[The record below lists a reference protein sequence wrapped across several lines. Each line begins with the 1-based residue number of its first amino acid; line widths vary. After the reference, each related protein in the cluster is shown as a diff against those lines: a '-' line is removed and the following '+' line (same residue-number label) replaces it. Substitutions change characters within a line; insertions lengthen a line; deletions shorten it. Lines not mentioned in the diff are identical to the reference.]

1 MRDEWGAVTH
11 VEETGVTA
19 MMSHL
24 QCIVLQVDHGIEDA
38 QNKGISKYLSAV
50 ASATNCPIHR
60 LSLQWIDNAALSTL
74 IGELKR
80 SAAGSKRTALLI
92 CGSHLED
99 QVTVCSL
106 EALLEGFDVHLLCDI
121 ISARDAKLKPVLLQR
136 LFQAGAVP
144 SSLRQFLYMWQ
155 TAETDQQMS
164 ETLRSLLENYDSE
177 FAVHVR

>member
-1 MRDEWGAVTH
+1 
-11 VEETGVTA
+11 VTA
-19 MMSHL
+19 MMSHF
-24 QCIVLQVDHGIEDA
+24 QCLFLHVDHGVDDA
-38 QNKGISKYLSAV
+38 HNNGVSKYLTAV

-74 IGELKR
+74 IDALKR
-80 SAAGSKRTALLI
+80 SASGSKRTALLI

-121 ISARDAKLKPVLLQR
+121 ISARDVKLKPVLLQR

-155 TAETDQQMS
+155 TAETDQHMS
-164 ETLRSLLENYDSE
+164 ETLRNLLENYDSE

>member
-1 MRDEWGAVTH
+1 
-11 VEETGVTA
+11 

-24 QCIVLQVDHGIEDA
+24 QCLFLYVDHGEEDLRSA
-38 QNKGISKYLSAV
+38 GVSRHLAAV

-60 LSLQWIDNAALSTL
+60 VSLQWIDKAALSTL
-74 IGELKR
+74 IYDLKR
-80 SAAGSKRTALLI
+80 SASGSKRTALLI

-121 ISARDAKLKPVLLQR
+121 ISARDVKLKPVLLQR

-155 TAETDQQMS
+155 TAETDPHMS
-164 ETLRSLLENYDSE
+164 ETLRNLLENYDSE

>member
-1 MRDEWGAVTH
+1 
-11 VEETGVTA
+11 

-24 QCIVLQVDHGIEDA
+24 QCFFLHVDHGVEDA
-38 QNKGISKYLSAV
+38 RNTDVSRYLSAV

-60 LSLQWIDNAALSTL
+60 ISLQWIDNAALSTL
-74 IGELKR
+74 IDDLKR
-80 SAAGSKRTALLI
+80 SVLGSKRTALLI

-121 ISARDAKLKPVLLQR
+121 ISARDVKLKPVLLLR

-155 TAETDQQMS
+155 AAETDQRMS
-164 ETLRSLLENYDSE
+164 ENLRKLLENYDSE
-177 FAVHVR
+177 FATRTR

>member
-1 MRDEWGAVTH
+1 M
-11 VEETGVTA
+11 A
-19 MMSHL
+19 MMSHT
-24 QCIVLQVDHGIEDA
+24 QCMFLQVDHGVDDA
-38 QNKGISKYLSAV
+38 HNMDVSKYLSAV
-50 ASATNCPIHR
+50 ASATNCPTHR

-74 IGELKR
+74 IDDLKC
-80 SAAGSKRTALLI
+80 SASESKRTALLI
-92 CGSHLED
+92 CGSYLED

-121 ISARDAKLKPVLLQR
+121 ISARNAKLKPVLLLR

-155 TAETDQQMS
+155 AAEADQRMS
-164 ETLRSLLENYDSE
+164 ETLRKLLEKYDSG